1 MNKKSFT
8 KVFLNQRK
16 ALRLSGDT
24 HRALKVA
31 PWLTVRLPHG
41 SLLLP
46 AAQPLPPMSGKATAA
61 APSMERFLLKIQ
73 LTPLREIKKGNSR
86 QAGQR
91 MVVMQRGRWN

>member
-1 MNKKSFT
+1 MNKKSVT
-8 KVFLNQRK
+8 KVFSNQRK

-31 PWLTVRLPHG
+31 PWLISAAAAWLTFF
-41 SLLLP
+41 P
-46 AAQPLPPMSGKATAA
+46 AAQPLPPMTGEMTAV

-73 LTPLREIKKGNSR
+73 LTPLREMKKGNSR
-86 QAGQR
+86 QVGQR